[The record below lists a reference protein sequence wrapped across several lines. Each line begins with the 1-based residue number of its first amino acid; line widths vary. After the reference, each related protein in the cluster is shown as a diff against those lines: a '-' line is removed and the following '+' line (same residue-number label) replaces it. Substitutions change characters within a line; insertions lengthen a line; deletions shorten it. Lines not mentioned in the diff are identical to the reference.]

1 MQRASELQRVCVVVG
16 HTQCEVELA
25 GLNLYTELRF
35 ELEFP
40 MGQSMGLRG
49 S

>member
-1 MQRASELQRVCVVVG
+1 MQRASELQCVCVVVG
-16 HTQCEVELA
+16 HTQCEIELA
-25 GLNLYTELRF
+25 GLNFYAVLRF

-40 MGQSMGLRG
+40 VDQSMGLRG